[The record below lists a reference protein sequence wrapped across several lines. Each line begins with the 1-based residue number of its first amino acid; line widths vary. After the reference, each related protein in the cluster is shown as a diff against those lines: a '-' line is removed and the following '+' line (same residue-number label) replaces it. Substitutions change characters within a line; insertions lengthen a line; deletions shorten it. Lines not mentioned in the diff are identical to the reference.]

1 MPHQKYKIVTQKIL
15 VPHHL
20 HICDICFGNISGWFL
35 AEYIDENKCMLTDL
49 NKQTHVKNFKIKIE
63 KRAKW

>member
-35 AEYIDENKCMLTDL
+35 AEYIDENKFR
-49 NKQTHVKNFKIKIE
+49 K
-63 KRAKW
+63 